1 MSNPWLAVSL
11 ADYEGHMR
19 SAEIQQLG
27 ALSDLF
33 GDLLVSFRP
42 ASIAVLGIAGGN
54 GLEHIDPTFTKR
66 IIGIDVNPLYLD
78 AVRQRYSNVGGLELH
93 HLDLAEQLLSIEPV
107 QLVHV
112 ALVFEHA
119 GVTSCLENAVLLTAP
134 GGHLSVVLQLPSEI
148 EPGVGASPFPSIQNL
163 KPRFSLVD
171 ALWLCGTLEQ
181 RNFRLAREARRS
193 LPGGKAFWWG
203 VFAREETS
211 APGTPE

>member
-1 MSNPWLAVSL
+1 MSNPWLTVSL

-33 GDLLVSFRP
+33 AELLASVRP
-42 ASIAVLGIAGGN
+42 ASVAVLGIAGGN
-54 GLEHIDPTFTKR
+54 GLEHIDPIVTER
-66 IIGIDVNPLYLD
+66 IVGLDVNPMYLD
-78 AVRQRYSNVGGLELH
+78 AVRQRYPNLNGLELH
-93 HLDLAEQLLSIEPV
+93 HVDLAEQLISLEPV

-119 GVTSCLENAVLLTAP
+119 GVTRCLENAVSLTAP

-148 EPGVGASPFPSIQNL
+148 EPGVGASRFASIQNL

-171 ALWLCGTLEQ
+171 PLWLCDALEQ
-181 RNFRLAREARRS
+181 RNFRFAREKRCS
-193 LPGGKAFWWG
+193 LPGGKAFLWG
-203 VFAREETS
+203 VFVQEERN
-211 APGTPE
+211 AAEVLK